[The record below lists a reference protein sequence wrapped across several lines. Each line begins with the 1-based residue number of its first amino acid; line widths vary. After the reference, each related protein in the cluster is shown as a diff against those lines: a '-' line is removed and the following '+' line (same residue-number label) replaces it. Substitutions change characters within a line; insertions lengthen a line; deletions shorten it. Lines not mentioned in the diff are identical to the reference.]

1 MAGTFAQRLL
11 LARRDLDLTQTTLAA
26 QAQISPQYI
35 SDLERG
41 KSDNPA
47 IRDVEALAEALG
59 VSPAYLLGWSDIPLP
74 GDAAAIA
81 DERVPYT
88 VDPNIQALIDLYE
101 DLDPA
106 NQAAALEIIRTIRRT
121 QNARV
126 VGA

>member
-1 MAGTFAQRLL
+1 MTNDRQRP
-11 LARRDLDLTQTTLAA
+11 
-26 QAQISPQYI
+26 SPPPLNHSHHPSQ
-35 SDLERG
+35 R
-41 KSDNPA
+41 
-47 IRDVEALAEALG
+47 
-59 VSPAYLLGWSDIPLP
+59 VSLLGWSDIPLP